1 MTFASTPESAA
12 PGRLR
17 HHPWMLLSLLPL
29 GFGTWVPIVAG
40 LRSRRPLWTWI
51 GVGLTA
57 VLLAGC
63 VLAVVLPEDHSLGTF
78 AGLLLIAA
86 WVGAPA
92 VTIAIY
98 PAYRRR
104 RVLVEGIEDL
114 EQRSEA
120 DELREAHVRRER
132 EERLAR
138 VARERERAR
147 ELVAQDRH
155 AALERG
161 IGRPDLPGA
170 DHGHVVDVNH
180 APQAVLTTLPGIDD
194 DLARR
199 IVATRE
205 TVGPFESVAD
215 VGFLLDLAPDTIER
229 LERVAVAI

>member
-1 MTFASTPESAA
+1 MSFASPPESMST
-12 PGRLR
+12 GRPR
-17 HHPWMLLSLLPL
+17 HHPWMLLALLPL
-29 GFGTWVPIVAG
+29 GFGAWVPIVAG
-40 LRSRRPLWTWI
+40 VRARRPLWTWI
-51 GVGLTA
+51 GVALTA

-63 VLAVVLPEDHSLGTF
+63 VLAVVAEDESSLGTF
-78 AGLLLIAA
+78 AGFLIFVA
-86 WVGAPA
+86 WVGAVA
-92 VTIAIY
+92 ATVAIY
-98 PAYRRR
+98 SPYRRR
-104 RVLVEGIEDL
+104 RTLVEDIETL

-120 DELREAHVRRER
+120 DELRDAHVRRER

-138 VARERERAR
+138 TARERERAR
-147 ELVAQDRH
+147 ELVARDRH

-180 APQAVLTTLPGIDD
+180 APRAVLTTLPGVDE

-215 VGFLLDLAPDTIER
+215 VGFLLDLSPDAIER